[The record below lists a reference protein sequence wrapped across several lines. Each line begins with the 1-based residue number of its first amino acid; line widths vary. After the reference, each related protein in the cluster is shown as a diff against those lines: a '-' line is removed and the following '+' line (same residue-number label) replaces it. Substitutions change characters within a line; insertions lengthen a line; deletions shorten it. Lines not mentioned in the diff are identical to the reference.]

1 MTPRGP
7 LAVIEGD
14 GSSDTEVRM
23 TLVPYFI
30 GSGFWGT
37 TGDYILSWPCGSP
50 TYDDV
55 MLERGDSALS
65 YRLVRKR

>member
-1 MTPRGP
+1 
-7 LAVIEGD
+7 
-14 GSSDTEVRM
+14 M

-37 TGDYILSWPCGSP
+37 TGHYILSWPCGSP
-50 TYDDV
+50 VHDDV

-65 YRLVRKR
+65 YRLVRKQ

>member
-1 MTPRGP
+1 M
-7 LAVIEGD
+7 
-14 GSSDTEVRM
+14 TEVGM

-65 YRLVRKR
+65 MRFVRMS